1 MQSQTQGLRTQIKAD
16 PRMILAN
23 SILHMSCLELQ
34 VNIEQEILENP
45 LLERSEEEFCER
57 CGEAAARCRC
67 QMDGRDVRALEDAAP
82 TNYEPISEVYQ
93 GEWLDPLTLVEER
106 TTLAD
111 HLLWQARAC
120 AGEDLHPII
129 EYLICSLKPSGYLGV
144 EPEEVAVTL
153 GVEQARVDEALRVIQ
168 SLDPA
173 GVGARDLREC
183 LLLQIAALQS
193 DGGVPDLVH
202 AILARCWK
210 ALSANKM
217 EAIARQLKVPRERV
231 DEAVMWIRDALS
243 PYPGE
248 RFRTPWEHD
257 QHRAGAAVRPD
268 VVLHRLDDGGF
279 AVSVVDHERTQLHL
293 NPTYTRLW
301 RQMRKSPS
309 SFPEAERKMLSE
321 YWIRAQMFLRSL
333 GQRKELLLRVTECL
347 IEEQEEFFRTQGAQT
362 LVPLTQTKLAGIL
375 RVHESTISRTVAD
388 KFMQLPDG
396 DVLPFSYF
404 FGRSTSVKQEVA
416 ALIAAEDPRNPLS
429 DQKIADILNG
439 GGYQIARRTVMKY
452 REELNILSTRQ
463 RAMT

>member
-1 MQSQTQGLRTQIKAD
+1 
-16 PRMILAN
+16 
-23 SILHMSCLELQ
+23 
-34 VNIEQEILENP
+34 
-45 LLERSEEEFCER
+45 
-57 CGEAAARCRC
+57 
-67 QMDGRDVRALEDAAP
+67 
-82 TNYEPISEVYQ
+82 
-93 GEWLDPLTLVEER
+93 
-106 TTLAD
+106 
-111 HLLWQARAC
+111 
-120 AGEDLHPII
+120 
-129 EYLICSLKPSGYLGV
+129 
-144 EPEEVAVTL
+144 
-153 GVEQARVDEALRVIQ
+153 
-168 SLDPA
+168 
-173 GVGARDLREC
+173 
-183 LLLQIAALQS
+183 
-193 DGGVPDLVH
+193 
-202 AILARCWK
+202 
-210 ALSANKM
+210 
-217 EAIARQLKVPRERV
+217 
-231 DEAVMWIRDALS
+231 
-243 PYPGE
+243 
-248 RFRTPWEHD
+248 
-257 QHRAGAAVRPD
+257 
-268 VVLHRLDDGGF
+268 LDDGGF